1 MWRGGGLFVSTSNHH
16 RHHSF
21 PSSLQHSCSTQGSFL
36 FLRLSLLCA
45 SVSFHRSIAGSAEWI
60 RRGLNLGLSSSTS
73 PPLGGNFLT
82 WFWSL
87 QLQFS
92 LFFSLFVSFFFFFSF
107 FNFFLVY
114 FALLRVVNV
123 CINGNRILNLV
134 FRLSPCFSG
143 FLDLFEVRV
152 FDADAIELSWE
163 VHVMNLI

>member
-1 MWRGGGLFVSTSNHH
+1 MNQKRVKLGTFIFYFSASWWKFLDLVLVSA
-16 RHHSF
+16 
-21 PSSLQHSCSTQGSFL
+21 
-36 FLRLSLLCA
+36 A
-45 SVSFHRSIAGSAEWI
+45 SI
-60 RRGLNLGLSSSTS
+60 
-73 PPLGGNFLT
+73 
-82 WFWSL
+82 
-87 QLQFS
+87 FS

-152 FDADAIELSWE
+152 FDADAIELS
-163 VHVMNLI
+163 